1 MSGKVDSVALAQLRH
16 LYDQM
21 LRGYVK
27 DTAEAAR
34 GLLGPAIERL
44 ECMAAIDY
52 TSLDALAS
60 AYALIAK
67 LYREAA
73 AREATDREDKS
84 DPHPKYK
91 QEDPDAFR
99 QVFVAARR
107 FMDACNP
114 VTVQL
119 TGGGTVVE
127 IRVDPAHWAALTAL
141 VPLPE

>member
-44 ECMAAIDY
+44 ECMAAIDH
-52 TSLDALAS
+52 TALDALAS

-73 AREATDREDKS
+73 AREDGATPRSKD
-84 DPHPKYK
+84 K

-99 QVFVAARR
+99 QVFVAVRR
-107 FMDACNP
+107 FMDDCQP
-114 VTVQL
+114 TTIQL
-119 TGGGTVVE
+119 TGGGTMVE
-127 IRVDPAHWAALTAL
+127 IHVGSAQWDALTAL